1 MHGTFGLQ
9 HQQRRPGSTSFSVL
23 MLGLVLGSVG
33 EFAGRAGTYA
43 GWAMPM
49 TVETV
54 ENLEDVGGEGGD
66 AREGRCA
73 FVGKNGGSEGVFV
86 GTLADA
92 WGLWS
97 LDLWNADGMRVPLVV
112 LIVRNSQSTEAGKR
126 GYQVR
131 LAKKQN
137 QG

>member
-1 MHGTFGLQ
+1 MW
-9 HQQRRPGSTSFSVL
+9 
-23 MLGLVLGSVG
+23 
-33 EFAGRAGTYA
+33 E
-43 GWAMPM
+43 
-49 TVETV
+49 
-54 ENLEDVGGEGGD
+54 
-66 AREGRCA
+66 
-73 FVGKNGGSEGVFV
+73 KNGASEGVFV

-126 GYQVR
+126 GYQVW